1 MPKIVDTDL
10 IATEAH
16 YHHLCK
22 SAYLLSA
29 NRVSQK
35 DTRETKRE
43 TPSDTSLLDI
53 CAYTEQSV
61 ITDNRPERLNSVY
74 ERYLDICSAS
84 AETRRGSAFSL
95 SRTLMSHFK
104 ERIKIQ
110 SLLLSAYVYCHLMS
124 LLHFVSIDRLKWFH
138 IFPTVRC
145 FHLWVV
151 IFFSQNRQ
159 TGGRWCRRH
168 RLNEYLRIAV
178 LDSQWS
184 TAQFETN
191 LKDVRKLWI
200 TFTVPGTGSMST
212 FSFLSGLIHEMNT

>member
-84 AETRRGSAFSL
+84 AETRRGSALASL
-95 SRTLMSHFK
+95 GH
-104 ERIKIQ
+104 
-110 SLLLSAYVYCHLMS
+110 
-124 LLHFVSIDRLKWFH
+124 
-138 IFPTVRC
+138 
-145 FHLWVV
+145 
-151 IFFSQNRQ
+151 
-159 TGGRWCRRH
+159 
-168 RLNEYLRIAV
+168 
-178 LDSQWS
+178 
-184 TAQFETN
+184 
-191 LKDVRKLWI
+191 
-200 TFTVPGTGSMST
+200 
-212 FSFLSGLIHEMNT
+212 